1 MGSDGLS
8 KGRRRITFAIS
19 GSWPT
24 MRMRPTHPASSAA
37 PRFSFN
43 RCTSSITTSAICG
56 HRLCRHGGSQQCTMC
71 LLLACNGM
79 QPCRSDRS
87 PLQRSSSRPDPFAF
101 SSRCL
106 RSSISLN
113 PTQRHKDSYR
123 CELSL
128 LLCAPIPPL
137 GLLRPAI

>member
-1 MGSDGLS
+1 MSTVGSDALS
-8 KGRRRITFAIS
+8 KGRRRVTFAIS

-43 RCTSSITTSAICG
+43 RCTSSISTSAICR
-56 HRLCRHGGSQQCTMC
+56 HRPCRHGGSQQCIMC

-106 RSSISLN
+106 RSSISPVNAGRIFTGANSAYSFVPQYHLW
-113 PTQRHKDSYR
+113 S
-123 CELSL
+123 C
-128 LLCAPIPPL
+128 
-137 GLLRPAI
+137 